1 MEGQRPSSPSAEGEI
16 QSRCASGATPKEG
29 KAARRP
35 PADVPAAAILKKL
48 RHDAP
53 LIHPKRK
60 TAPASRSVC
69 RFFSRRGFFWGSGL
83 CRTASCG
90 EPLDRV
96 PHGQTSHRDV
106 WPPFLIF
113 WYHLGDFALC
123 GGRGRGFAPSIPTSL
138 LEKAGSKTFFVYVAG
153 RFPRV
158 TQIVAA

>member
-1 MEGQRPSSPSAEGEI
+1 MTTRQRFGRPVGNFPQRKQTKFSVQPFEKGWQVEGGALLAFRRKRNPT
-16 QSRCASGATPKEG
+16 RCASGATQKEG

-69 RFFSRRGFFWGSGL
+69 RFFLRRGFCLVGGWG
-83 CRTASCG
+83 RTASCG
-90 EPLDRV
+90 EPYQGV

-106 WPPFLIF
+106 WPPFLISL
-113 WYHLGDFALC
+113 YHQGFRPLGRA
-123 GGRGRGFAPSIPTSL
+123 T
-138 LEKAGSKTFFVYVAG
+138 
-153 RFPRV
+153 
-158 TQIVAA
+158 